1 MGLTMYDK
9 PCFALRCRKKYK
21 SMASVMAKIEV
32 LKAVGAEEL
41 VDQALAKVMQFEIDR
56 LQQEQRRLKAELAHF
71 EQSYRMTSEECQRKF
86 DAGELGDA
94 VEFFEWTSLYS
105 IYQQNEHSLRLL
117 EEKLV

>member
-1 MGLTMYDK
+1 
-9 PCFALRCRKKYK
+9 
-21 SMASVMAKIEV
+21 MASVMAKIEA
-32 LKAVGAEEL
+32 LQAVGAEEL
-41 VDQALAKVMQFEIDR
+41 ADQALAKVMEFEIDR
-56 LQQEQRRLKAELAHF
+56 LQHEQRRLQVELVYF
-71 EQSYRMTSEECQRKF
+71 EQIYQMTSEECQRKF

>member
-1 MGLTMYDK
+1 M
-9 PCFALRCRKKYK
+9 
-21 SMASVMAKIEV
+21 MAKSQIEA
-32 LKAVGAEEL
+32 LQAVGAEEL
-41 VDQALAKVMQFEIDR
+41 ADQALAKVMQFEIDR
-56 LQQEQRRLKAELAHF
+56 LQHEQRRLQVELVYF
-71 EQSYRMTSEECQRKF
+71 EQSYQMTSEECQRKF

>member
-1 MGLTMYDK
+1 
-9 PCFALRCRKKYK
+9 
-21 SMASVMAKIEV
+21 MASVMAKIEV

-41 VDQALAKVMQFEIDR
+41 VDQALAKVLQFEIER
-56 LQQEQRRLKAELAHF
+56 LQQEQQRLKAELAHF
-71 EQSYRMTSEECQRKF
+71 EQSYQMTSEECQRKF
-86 DAGELGDA
+86 EAGELGDA

>member
-1 MGLTMYDK
+1 
-9 PCFALRCRKKYK
+9 
-21 SMASVMAKIEV
+21 MASVMAKIEV
-32 LKAVGAEEL
+32 LQAVGAEEL

-56 LQQEQRRLKAELAHF
+56 LQQEQRRLQTELARF
-71 EQSYRMTSEECQRKF
+71 ENSYQMTSEECQQKF
-86 DAGELGDA
+86 DAGKLGDA

>member
-1 MGLTMYDK
+1 
-9 PCFALRCRKKYK
+9 
-21 SMASVMAKIEV
+21 MASGIAKIEA
-32 LKAVGAEEL
+32 LQAVGAEEL
-41 VDQALAKVMQFEIDR
+41 ADQALAKVMQFEIDR
-56 LQQEQRRLKAELAHF
+56 LQREQRRLQAELAHF
-71 EQSYRMTSEECQRKF
+71 EQSYQMTSEECQQKF